1 MPDRIVFLGTVE
13 FSRHMLDETLKRKG
27 NVCAV
32 WSLTREHAGRI
43 PDWRDLS
50 DLTRPRSI
58 EHHEVRKLATSENIA
73 RIRELRPDAIFAMG
87 LPETLPPELLAIPR
101 LGTIGSHPSAL
112 PRNRGETPIPGQI
125 LHGETEGGLT
135 FFLMGEGVEDGPIV
149 SQRCFKITLTDTAG
163 TLYAKTIAAGR
174 EMLGE
179 VTAMLERGQFDTT
192 PQDESRATYLPVRCL
207 DNRRIEWKENA
218 RRTYDLVR
226 AMTEPYPG
234 AFCYLG
240 AEKLTIWEAGF
251 SHQPV
256 EARPGEI
263 VRIFDRGVEVATG
276 AGLLVIRTVQVSGE
290 KEHALDVFV
299 RAHASLGTVLT

>member
-32 WSLTREHAGRI
+32 WSVAREQAGEI

-50 DLTRPRSI
+50 DLTRDRSI
-58 EHHEVRKLATSENIA
+58 EHHEVKHLGTPENLA
-73 RIRELRPDAIFAMG
+73 RIRELRPDTILAMG
-87 LPETLPPELLAIPR
+87 FPETLSVELLSTAR
-101 LGTIGSHPSAL
+101 LGTVGSHPSAL

-135 FFLMGEGVEDGPIV
+135 FFLMGEGVQDGPIV
-149 SQRCFKITLTDTAG
+149 SQRRFKITLTDTAS
-163 TLYAKTIAAGR
+163 TLYAKTIIAGR
-174 EMLGE
+174 EMLGD

-192 PQDESRATYLPVRCL
+192 PQDESLATYLPSGDL
-207 DNRRIEWKENA
+207 DNRHIDWKQNA

-226 AMTEPYPG
+226 AATEPYPG

-240 AEKLTIWEAGF
+240 SRKLILWEVGF
-251 SHQPV
+251 SHEPV
-256 EARPGEI
+256 EARPGEV
-263 VRIFDRGVEVATG
+263 VRISDRGVEVATG
-276 AGLLVIRTVQVSGE
+276 AGLLVIRTVQVVRE

-299 RAHASLGTVLT
+299 RAGASLGTILS